1 MDKNKLHMEHVI
13 ECIENIYSFTEDIDS
28 FEVFEKDI
36 KTIRAVERELETMSQ
51 SIKDL
56 GNTVHEIS
64 GVIDWKA
71 IAGMR
76 DILAHHYLVLSDAI
90 IWDVVH
96 SDLPLLEKEF
106 RRYMKM

>member
-56 GNTVHEIS
+56 
-64 GVIDWKA
+64 
-71 IAGMR
+71 
-76 DILAHHYLVLSDAI
+76 
-90 IWDVVH
+90 
-96 SDLPLLEKEF
+96 
-106 RRYMKM
+106 